1 MKQIYIIV
9 SFLMSIPVFSQLHIK
24 PYGSQDSYVYVESG
38 FLFVEKQIDLSI
50 NPSEVKKA
58 SLYLRDEAQLLQG
71 TSSSSNTGNGMLSV
85 FQEGNA
91 SAYTY
96 NYWSAPVQ
104 DVSGS
109 SAFGSI
115 LYDPLDELN
124 SKKALI
130 TSDLNGTSNPL
141 KISDRWIY
149 KFTGGTYS
157 DWIYV
162 GKNFDLIP
170 GEGFTMKGV
179 DGTNTGVNIYSI
191 PNNPGNK
198 QRYDFRGKPNN
209 GTISLAV
216 EKDKNKLVGNPYPS
230 ALDLKKFLEENLS
243 ITGVAYFWDSSP
255 VASHYLSDYEGG
267 YGVYSPA
274 GGNNGYVPPVFS
286 KFDDT
291 GNQLHTTG
299 ETGKHIARRFAP
311 IGQGFL
317 IEGKQ
322 QGSLIFK
329 NEYRTYEKENSVN
342 SEFKLNSSNSLETSM
357 IRLNVEFNKKYIRQL
372 LLVHHPDATRGI
384 DHAMDAK
391 NISVLES
398 DSGFLI
404 NEMSYLINVRPFEKL
419 EEIPLFLK
427 VAIPSE
433 VVFHKTLTA
442 FPNRIYLLD
451 HETKNYYDLSEN
463 KFSIWLEPGE
473 YHQRFRLT
481 FNNGID
487 ENMPEITPPAINES
501 WIFQNNLFNRLE
513 IIFPEGKSINTVF
526 LFDSLGKKMFE
537 TRTFGYQTSYQFST
551 QNLSKGIYLVK
562 IIAMDG
568 RVISKKVIISN

>member
-1 MKQIYIIV
+1 MRQIYIIA
-9 SFLMSIPVFSQLHIK
+9 SFLMSIPVYSQLHIK
-24 PYGSQDSYVYVESG
+24 PYGSQNSYVYVESG
-38 FLFVEKQIDLSI
+38 FLFVENQIDLSI
-50 NPSEVKKA
+50 NPSEEKKA

-71 TSSSSNTGNGMLSV
+71 TLNAPNTGNGMLSV

-104 DVSGS
+104 DVLGS
-109 SAFGSI
+109 PAFGNI
-115 LYDPLDELN
+115 LYEPIDELN

-130 TSDLNGTSNPL
+130 TSDLNGHSNPL

-149 KFTGGTYS
+149 KFMGGTYS
-157 DWIYV
+157 DWIYS
-162 GKNFDLIP
+162 GKNFDLLP

-179 DGTNTGVNIYSI
+179 EGTNIGVNIYSI

-216 EKDKNKLVGNPYPS
+216 EKGKNRLVGNPYPS
-230 ALDLKKFLEENLS
+230 ALDLKKFLKENHN

-255 VASHYLSDYEGG
+255 VASHYLNDYEGG

-274 GGNNGYVPPVFS
+274 GGDNGYVPAVFS
-286 KFDDT
+286 KFDNT
-291 GNQLHTTG
+291 GNQLFSTG
-299 ETGKHIARRFAP
+299 ETGKHIARHYAP
-311 IGQGFL
+311 IAQGFL
-317 IEGKQ
+317 VEGKH

-329 NEYRTYEKENSVN
+329 NEYRIYEKENSVN
-342 SEFKLNSSNSLETSM
+342 SEFKLNSSKSLETSL
-357 IRLNVEFNKKYIRQL
+357 IRFNVEFNKKYIRQL
-372 LLVHHPDATRGI
+372 LLIHNPDATSEI

-391 NISVLES
+391 NMSVLES
-398 DSGFLI
+398 DAGFLI
-404 NEMSYLINVRPFEKL
+404 DEMSYLINVRPFEKL

-433 VVFHKTLTA
+433 VVFHKTITA
-442 FPNRIYLLD
+442 FPNKIYLLD
-451 HETKNYYDLSEN
+451 RNTKNYHDLSEN
-463 KFSIWLEPGE
+463 KFSIWLDSGE
-473 YHQRFRLT
+473 YHQRFSIT
-481 FNNGID
+481 FNNGMD
-487 ENMPEITPPAINES
+487 EKTPEITPPAINES